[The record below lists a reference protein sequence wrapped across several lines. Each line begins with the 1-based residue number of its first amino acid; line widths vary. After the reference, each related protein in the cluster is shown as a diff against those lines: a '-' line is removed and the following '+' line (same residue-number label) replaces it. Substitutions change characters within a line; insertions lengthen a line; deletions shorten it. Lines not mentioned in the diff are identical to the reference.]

1 MLQLASWSVWCRLV
15 LLEPRLLCLRRHRHG
30 LFLDLLAVSKKS
42 DFVDQVKLLCLL
54 LPIFSIAAW
63 IVAVVASSYLSRC
76 DDTLVHTFISVLS
89 EERLETRLV
98 VMGVD
103 WIPPISFSL
112 LTTSLIWWFI
122 DWARILTGHW
132 ERWDFFYNLDS

>member
-1 MLQLASWSVWCRLV
+1 MLQLASWSVWWRLV

-42 DFVDQVKLLCLL
+42 DLVDQVKWLCLL
-54 LPIFSIAAW
+54 LPIFSIVAW
-63 IVAVVASSYLSRC
+63 IVAVRL
-76 DDTLVHTFISVLS
+76 LS

-112 LTTSLIWWFI
+112 LTISLIWWFI
-122 DWARILTGHW
+122 DWGRILTGYW
-132 ERWDFFYNLDS
+132 ERWDFFHSFDQTSILHKTPL

>member
-1 MLQLASWSVWCRLV
+1 M
-15 LLEPRLLCLRRHRHG
+15 
-30 LFLDLLAVSKKS
+30 
-42 DFVDQVKLLCLL
+42 DQVKLLCLL

-76 DDTLVHTFISVLS
+76 GETLVHAFISVLS

-103 WIPPISFSL
+103 WIIPISFLL
-112 LTTSLIWWFI
+112 LTTSLVWWFI
-122 DWARILTGHW
+122 DWSRIVTGHW
-132 ERWDFFYNLDS
+132 ERWDFF